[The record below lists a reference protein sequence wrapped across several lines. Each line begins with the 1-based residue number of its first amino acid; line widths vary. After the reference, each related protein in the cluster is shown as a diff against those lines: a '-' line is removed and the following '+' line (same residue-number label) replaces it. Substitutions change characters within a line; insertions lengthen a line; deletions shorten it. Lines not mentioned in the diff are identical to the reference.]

1 MMTKDLVELFIDRLN
16 LDILSKDTQTHFYDV
31 MTRYMS
37 HGRTYDFIVRS
48 LDKLLEFFDIIG
60 INRIE
65 AVIVIS
71 NDPSLFNDVDSLY
84 DKYLFLG
91 IIENEENT
99 FRNHKFFSKTRDY
112 RVSLDTMY
120 KRYRFC
126 LESGYTD
133 IKWNTLVHATDNEF
147 AKIFVEST
155 YRKPYQRFDT
165 LQSALEYIGSLEYP
179 AIDIEEF
186 KNLEVNREIVEK
198 YEGKRRTM

>member
-1 MMTKDLVELFIDRLN
+1 MMTKELAQLFIDRLN
-16 LDILSKDTQTHFYDV
+16 LDLLSKDTQTHFYDV

-37 HGRTYDFIVRS
+37 HGRTYEYVVRS

-71 NDPSLFNDVDSLY
+71 NDPALLNNVDSLY

-126 LESGYTD
+126 LESGYND

-155 YRKPYQRFDT
+155 YRKPYQKFDT

>member
-1 MMTKDLVELFIDRLN
+1 MTEELKQFFIERLN
-16 LDILSKDTQTHFYDV
+16 LDLLSRDTQTHFYDV
-31 MTRYMS
+31 MSRYMA
-37 HGRTYDFIVRS
+37 HGRTYEFVVNS
-48 LDKLLEFFDIIG
+48 LDKLLEFFDAIG

-65 AVIVIS
+65 AVIIIS
-71 NDPSLFNDVDSLY
+71 NDPALLNNVDALY

-91 IIENEENT
+91 IIENEDNT

-112 RVSLDTMY
+112 RVALDTMY

-165 LQSALEYIGSLEYP
+165 LQSALEFISEVRYP
-179 AIDIEEF
+179 VIDMEEF
-186 KNLEVNREIVEK
+186 KNLEVNKELVEIYEK
-198 YEGKRRTM
+198 KGRMR

>member
-1 MMTKDLVELFIDRLN
+1 MMTKELVELFINRLN
-16 LDILSKDTQTHFYDV
+16 LDLLSRETQTHFYDV
-31 MTRYMS
+31 MTRYMA
-37 HGRTYDFIVRS
+37 HGRTYDFVVRS
-48 LDKLLEFFDIIG
+48 LDKLLELFDVFG

-65 AVIVIS
+65 AAIIIS
-71 NDPSLFNDVDSLY
+71 NDPALLNNVDALY

-112 RVSLDTMY
+112 RVALDTMY

-126 LESGYTD
+126 LESGYVD
-133 IKWNTLVHATDNEF
+133 IKWNTLVHATDSEF

-165 LQSALEYIGSLEYP
+165 LEQALEYIREAEYP
-179 AIDIEEF
+179 EIDMEEF